1 MKQIFILVLFTF
13 FINQMLTA
21 QCQSGDCTNGT
32 GVFIYPSGAKYVGQF
47 KNGEIDGIGA
57 CYYTDGSKYQGE
69 WSKRFP
75 EGRGTKTFED
85 GRQWTG
91 MWQKGQPI
99 NDSGEV
105 IVDLFPE
112 DNVDEDDGTNIQSG
126 CLAGDC
132 ENGIGTYAYADGS
145 KYEGQFTDGK
155 PQGTGTFTY
164 ANNET
169 FVGTFK
175 SGYKH
180 GKGVYQ
186 KGDGRQIVGEWKEG
200 EYFGNPKLNYG
211 KVGCVSGDCNNGAG
225 VYVYKDKS
233 AKYVGQFVNSKPQ
246 GDGTIHYANGEQY
259 KGEFR
264 DGSFNGRGVLYQMD
278 GTKVSGYW
286 ENGNFLRSDD
296 RQMQAEDA
304 GEMLAQTS
312 KDVPAQGD
320 LMTFREATEMKVW
333 AVVIGIASYDHMPT
347 LRYTDDDAYRIFA
360 HLKSPEGGALKDD
373 QIRILID
380 EDATKAKISQTMRE
394 VFSQA
399 GQNDLVLLY
408 FSGHGLKG
416 SFLPIDFD
424 GFNNK
429 FDHEEVK
436 EILESSP
443 AKYKLCIADAC
454 HSGSL
459 LAMKSGNVT
468 NVLANYYK
476 TLATAKSGTA
486 LIMSSKSNETSLESS
501 GLRQGVFSHFLIRG
515 LKGEADLDGDKV
527 VTIKELF
534 TFVDKNVQSY
544 TGNRQSPLIEGDY
557 DGNMTISVVRE

>member
-1 MKQIFILVLFTF
+1 MKQILLLAVFTF
-13 FINQMLTA
+13 FSNQILTA

-47 KNGEIDGIGA
+47 ENGEIDGIGS

-69 WSKRFP
+69 WTKRFP

-99 NDSGEV
+99 NDNGKV

-112 DNVDEDDGTNIQSG
+112 NNVDEDDGTNIQSG

-145 KYEGQFTDGK
+145 KYEGQFTKGK

-175 SGYKH
+175 GGYKH

-186 KGDGRQIVGEWKEG
+186 KGDGKQIVGEWKEG
-200 EYFGNPKLNYG
+200 EYFGNPQLNYG
-211 KVGCVSGDCNNGAG
+211 KVGCVSGNCKKGAG

-233 AKYVGQFVNSKPQ
+233 AKYVGQFVNGMPD
-246 GDGTIHYANGEQY
+246 GDGTVHYANGEQY
-259 KGEFR
+259 KGEWKN
-264 DGSFNGRGVLYQMD
+264 GSFNGRGVLYQMD

-286 ENGNFLRSDD
+286 EKGNFLRSDD
-296 RQMQAEDA
+296 RKMEDENA
-304 GEMLAQTS
+304 GEMLAQTTP
-312 KDVPAQGD
+312 KETPQGD
-320 LMTFREATEMKVW
+320 LMTFREATDMKVW

-347 LRYTDDDAYRIFA
+347 LRYTDDDAYRIYA
-360 HLKSPEGGALKDD
+360 HLKSPEGGALKDN
-373 QIRILID
+373 QVRILID

-399 GQNDLVLLY
+399 GPNDLVLLY

-429 FDHEEVK
+429 LDHEEVK

-515 LKGEADLDGDKV
+515 LKGEADLDGNKV
-527 VTIKELF
+527 VTIQELF
-534 TFVDKNVQSY
+534 AFIDKNVQSY
-544 TGNRQSPLIEGDY
+544 TGNRQSPMIEGDY
-557 DGNMTISVVRE
+557 DGGMTISVVRE

>member
-1 MKQIFILVLFTF
+1 MKQILIFVLFTF
-13 FINQMLTA
+13 FSIQLLQA

-47 KNGEIDGIGA
+47 KSGEIHGIGA

-69 WSKRFP
+69 WVQRFP
-75 EGRGTKTFED
+75 QGRGTKTFED

-99 NDSGEV
+99 DNNGEV

-112 DNVDEDDGTNIQSG
+112 NDVDDDDGTNIQSG

-145 KYEGQFTDGK
+145 KYEGQFTTGK

-175 SGYKH
+175 GGYKH

-186 KGDGRQIVGEWKEG
+186 KGDGKQIVGEWKEG
-200 EYFGNPKLNYG
+200 EYFGNPQLNYG
-211 KVGCVSGDCNNGAG
+211 KVGCVSGNCKNGAG

-246 GDGTIHYANGEQY
+246 GDGTIHYVNGEQY
-259 KGEFR
+259 KGEFKN
-264 DGSFNGRGVLYQMD
+264 GSFNGRGVLYQMD

-296 RQMQAEDA
+296 RKMVDEDA
-304 GEMLAQTS
+304 GEMLAQST
-312 KDVPAQGD
+312 KKETPQGE

-515 LKGEADLDGDKV
+515 LKGEADLDGNKV
-527 VTIKELF
+527 VTIQELF
-534 TFVDKNVQSY
+534 AFVDENVQSY
-544 TGNRQSPLIEGDY
+544 TGNRQSPMIEGDY
-557 DGNMTISVVRE
+557 DGGMTISVVRE